1 MTDKRIKNKIAVFVG
16 SSYMVLK
23 CLNLS
28 QNIFK
33 KIYFVS
39 NQKIIKDKIKKIELI
54 TFNKLKRIKIDYLF
68 SILNSKLI
76 PENILSKV
84 NKMALNFH
92 NGPLPRYGGLNSS
105 TWAIINKEKNH
116 GCCWHEIKKKIDTG
130 DIVLK
135 ENFTINNTLSAYQ
148 IDTTSSLIG
157 IRLFENILKKIK
169 VKKKITKY
177 KQNLKKKT
185 YFGLK
190 DLEKFPNLGFLNFED
205 TYENNLRIFRSLN
218 FKDKKKIFI
227 LKPKI
232 YTNNGILIVKNF
244 TKFKY
249 ASYKKY
255 KTCKIIEVKK
265 SSLVIKTKD
274 YLAKVYLTTNIK
286 KTKNIR
292 LTKLN
297 KFILNEIRKT
307 RK

>member
-105 TWAIINKEKNH
+105 TWA
-116 GCCWHEIKKKIDTG
+116 G